1 MDPALTFVLGAL
13 VGLLA
18 CAGGWWVAH
27 RRDRA
32 VRRAQA
38 QAETERE
45 LAPPGQATLAP
56 LPPVLIEALTVLHS
70 DSIVID
76 RVNKVRAA
84 SASTVAFGLV
94 RGQDLLHHGLRDEVA
109 QVQRHG
115 ALREADFDIPRGP
128 FAAGRIL
135 LSARIASI
143 GDGLVLI
150 LIQDRTQAWRVE
162 EVRRDFV
169 VNVSHELKTPVGGLV
184 LLAEA
189 VQEASDDP
197 VAVARFAWRM
207 QTEAARLTRLVS
219 DIVELSR
226 LQTGDMLA
234 DMVLVD
240 VGMCAAEAVEQTSV
254 LAGAREVVAVA
265 PGDAAT
271 ARIFGDHEMITTAI
285 RNLVTNAIAY
295 SEDGTRVVVVTR
307 RVDDSVEVVVTDQGR
322 GISPEDQERI
332 FERFYRTD
340 PARSRRTGGT
350 GLGLSIVKHISANH
364 GGDVTV
370 WSRPGQG
377 STFTLRLPAAQ
388 DSRPVGSLAPHEPGR
403 PRQFADAADGENNP
417 RQRVTALPAHP
428 SHAMSVNLSKGEPS

>member
-1 MDPALTFVLGAL
+1 MDPVPAFVVGAL
-13 VGLLA
+13 VALLA
-18 CAGGWWVAH
+18 CAGGWWVTH
-27 RRDRA
+27 RRVRA
-32 VRRAQA
+32 VRRGEAQA
-38 QAETERE
+38 ATERE
-45 LAPPGQATLAP
+45 LAPPGRATLAP
-56 LPPVLIEALTVLHS
+56 LPCALVEALAVLPS

-84 SASTVAFGLV
+84 SASTVALGLV
-94 RGQDLLHHGLRDEVA
+94 RGHDLLHHGLREEVA
-109 QVQRHG
+109 QVQRDG
-115 ALREADFDIPRGP
+115 ALREADFDIARGP
-128 FAAGRIL
+128 FGAGRIL
-135 LSARIASI
+135 ISARIASI

-150 LIQDRTQAWRVE
+150 LIQDRTQARRVE

-189 VQEASDDP
+189 VQDASDDP
-197 VAVARFAWRM
+197 VAVARFAGRM

-219 DIVELSR
+219 DIVDLSR
-226 LQTGDMLA
+226 LQTGDILA

-240 VGMCAAEAVEQTSV
+240 VGTCAAEAVEQTSV
-254 LAGAREVVAVA
+254 LAGARDVVAIG

-271 ARIFGDHEMITTAI
+271 VRIYGDHEMITTAI

-307 RVDDSVEVVVTDQGR
+307 RVEDSVEVVVTDQGR

-332 FERFYRTD
+332 FERFYRID

-364 GGDVTV
+364 GGAVTV
-370 WSRPGQG
+370 WSQQGQG

-388 DSRPVGSLAPHEPGR
+388 DSRPVGSLALHEPGR
-403 PRQFADAADGENNP
+403 PRQVADAAHGENNA
-417 RQRVTALPAHP
+417 RHDVTALPAHP
-428 SHAMSVNLSKGEPS
+428 SHAMSVDLSKGEPS